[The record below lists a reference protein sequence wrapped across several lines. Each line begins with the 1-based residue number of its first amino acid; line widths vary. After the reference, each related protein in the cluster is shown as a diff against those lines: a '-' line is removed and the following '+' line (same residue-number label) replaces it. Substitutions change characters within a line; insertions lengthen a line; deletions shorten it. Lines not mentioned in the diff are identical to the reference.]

1 MTDELVQSAEGLS
14 RCFWCMATPTYQHYH
29 DTEWGVPEGNDQA
42 LFEKLCLESFQAGL
56 SWSTIL
62 YRRDAF
68 RAAFA
73 GFDWQLMTAMGPA
86 DVDALLQNA
95 GIIRHRG
102 KIEAVIHNAR
112 CMPTLIAEEGS
123 LARFIWSF
131 EPAASTRPES
141 VTLAYMRANTT
152 TPESIALARELKR
165 RGWKFLGPTTAYALM
180 QAMGLVNDH
189 FPGCHRH
196 AEIEALRNNWPRP
209 R

>member
-1 MTDELVQSAEGLS
+1 MTEALIHDANHHA
-14 RCFWCMATPTYQHYH
+14 RCFWCMATPAYQHYH

-62 YRRDAF
+62 YRRVAF

-73 GFDWQLMTAMGPA
+73 DFDWQLMAAMGPT
-86 DVDALLQNA
+86 DVDALLHNA

-112 CMPTLIAEEGS
+112 CMPALIASEGS

-131 EPAASTRPES
+131 EPAPNTRPES
-141 VTLAYMRANTT
+141 VTRSYLQANTT

-165 RGWKFLGPTTAYALM
+165 RGWKFLGPTTMYALM

-189 FPGCHRH
+189 FPGCQRH
-196 AEIEALRNNWPRP
+196 AEVEALRASWSRP
-209 R
+209 